1 MPAGRP
7 PTSESCGA
15 KATKRGTTML
25 NKTKIALA
33 AALVIGTASTALAAG
48 FVPPGSTDGVN
59 PAYHP
64 RWFPDYPGFNNPPTG
79 NPYSFPPGFNAAG
92 HVYYPTAT
100 PAFHASYSTP
110 GCA

>member
-7 PTSESCGA
+7 PTSEACGA

-48 FVPPGSTDGVN
+48 FVQPGSTDGVN
-59 PAYHP
+59 PAYPP
-64 RWFPDYPGFNNPPTG
+64 RWFPDYPGVNNAPTG
-79 NPYSFPPGFNAAG
+79 HPYAFHPCFHPAG
-92 HVYYPTAT
+92 PVYYPRGN
-100 PAFHASYSTP
+100 PHSASY
-110 GCA
+110 